1 MNFKLWLESEQNT
14 FNQNDDPKIIAQK
27 FLEHL
32 KEQHPNSWFGEVGSG
47 NCAWTAIK
55 FQEWTNNQSDLLI
68 FPYHRSDELSS
79 AHIVPLLGNLIFD
92 FIKHYTGK
100 IDFVIRKVDDITQNK
115 VIDLPQSGDL
125 SFYRRD
131 HERYLIAKNIADLNK
146 ILSDQDIQGPID
158 TFDPPKNKFINP
170 RNKK

>member
-1 MNFKLWLESEQNT
+1 
-14 FNQNDDPKIIAQK
+14 
-27 FLEHL
+27 
-32 KEQHPNSWFGEVGSG
+32 
-47 NCAWTAIK
+47 
-55 FQEWTNNQSDLLI
+55 
-68 FPYHRSDELSS
+68 LSS

-158 TFDPPKNKFINP
+158 TFDPPKNKFRNP